1 MWTTLA
7 VVMALELAPAQ
18 AGKLELTNAR
28 FTYGMI
34 GATRPD
40 SKYLPGGSI
49 YLAYDIN
56 NLKFDENGRASYSI
70 AMEILD
76 AAGKV
81 LFAQNPQNQLAQNY
95 LGGTSLPGVAHR
107 PVPPKAKAGKYKIRL
122 TVEDR
127 TTKQKAIL
135 EREAEVL
142 PPGFGLVDVYLSTDA
157 DGKVPSPPGGV
168 VGQRLYVNFT
178 VVGFGRDAKAKH
190 PNVHVKLNILD
201 DKGKPT
207 FSGGLGGK
215 AYKDV
220 PEELTAIPMQ
230 FGLVLNR
237 AGDFVL
243 ELSADCQLDSDPEV
257 RVRLPIRCVHLK

>member
-7 VVMALELAPAQ
+7 AVMALAPAQ

-28 FTYGMI
+28 YTYGMV
-34 GATRPD
+34 GATRSD
-40 SKYLPGGSI
+40 TKYLPGDSV

-56 NLKFDENGRASYSI
+56 NLKFDANGRANYTI
-70 AMEILD
+70 AMDILD
-76 AAGKV
+76 ADGKV
-81 LFAQNPQNQLAQNY
+81 LFAQNPQAQVAQNY

-107 PVPPKAKAGKYKIRL
+107 PISPKAKPGKYKIRL

-127 TTKQKAIL
+127 TTMQKASL

-142 PPGFGLVDVYLSTDA
+142 PPGFGLVEVYLSTDPE
-157 DGKVPSPPGGV
+157 GKVPSPPGGV
-168 VGQRLYVNFT
+168 VGQRLFVNFT
-178 VVGFGRDAKAKH
+178 VVGFGRDAKEKH
-190 PNVHVKLNILD
+190 PKVQVKLNILD

-207 FSGGLGGK
+207 FAGGLLGRAEK
-215 AYKDV
+215 EV

-237 AGDFVL
+237 RGDYVL
-243 ELSADCQLDSDPEV
+243 ELSADCKLGSAGARGQLPM
-257 RVRLPIRCVHLK
+257 RCVHLM